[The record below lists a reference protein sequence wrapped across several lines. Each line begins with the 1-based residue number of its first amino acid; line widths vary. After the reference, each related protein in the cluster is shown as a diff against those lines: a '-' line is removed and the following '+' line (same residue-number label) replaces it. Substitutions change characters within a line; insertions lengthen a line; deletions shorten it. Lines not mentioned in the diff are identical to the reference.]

1 MASFVPVIWESKW
14 FGDLL
19 LLQRSANPSQAND
32 RVGNTNATFS
42 RGRTPLNT
50 PVSCP
55 AGVSWVHNEGA
66 HGNTPVGRF
75 HPRDRPSTKPEDT
88 PGRAS
93 FAAVR
98 ASHSPIGPGKD
109 KPGPSHTA
117 LDVVQSTIKCC
128 DA

>member
-55 AGVSWVHNEGA
+55 AGVSWVTMRARMATHLL
-66 HGNTPVGRF
+66 VGSTLGIDPAQSQRIPLAERPLLLCE
-75 HPRDRPSTKPEDT
+75 HPIPQSVL
-88 PGRAS
+88 GRTS
-93 FAAVR
+93 QGHLTLR
-98 ASHSPIGPGKD
+98 
-109 KPGPSHTA
+109 
-117 LDVVQSTIKCC
+117 
-128 DA
+128 